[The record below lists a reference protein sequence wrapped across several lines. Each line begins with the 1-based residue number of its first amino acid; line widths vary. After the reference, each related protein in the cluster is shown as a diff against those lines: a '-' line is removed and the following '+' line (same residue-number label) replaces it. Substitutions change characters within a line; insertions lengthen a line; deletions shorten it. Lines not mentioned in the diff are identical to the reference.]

1 MAENP
6 SHYDSILNA
15 GRPASLEKTP
25 PPGALQ
31 RESSELI
38 SPARSTTVQQMSSM
52 VDVLRKPKGM
62 KLNEA
67 FLKEIDQLIDGLGE
81 VQAFHERKKAQD
93 PEALAL
99 HTQIRDLNR
108 RLRAIIQ
115 GFEKKAQAGRMTRSV
130 KIIVEHLRRRSDR
143 LKEYLA
149 TPSDRFNR
157 DPQEVE
163 RFVQQSRA
171 SMAGIVRP
179 AQPSTRNDS
188 IASGLPA
195 SKPGENRAKS
205 RLAQTYLAQ
214 EMAHKGY
221 EVVSKLGQG
230 GMGTVYEVVK
240 NEAGL
245 DVHYAAKIVSPNS
258 SGSSA
263 EQVRLRFQRE
273 VRAIQKLDLVDK
285 NGYLSKLK
293 EVVIIETDDGP
304 AMVVV
309 LEKEK
314 GPSVKLNDYAKKD
327 GLEKLERGAF
337 DGDKMTKSMQYL
349 REQCE
354 GLVDPKLIDRIWLR
368 VSDQVMEAAAFIE
381 SEGFQHRDHKP
392 SNLIIVDVAADIFM
406 RLINRVAKVMH
417 DPKYRKADRKKHELK
432 RVFDVADQESEEVGR
447 LVRIIDFGLCKEMN
461 APHTEQD
468 DMPLDQAR
476 IDMVD
481 DSKPSETIRMETEA
495 GSVFGT
501 VPFMNGA
508 DLAGIANKF
517 RDSVA
522 ITRTIVELSGHHA
535 NSWGS
540 GTRRIMVNKQ
550 TASEDADR
558 RRRAEMEGITHF
570 LKSPSDRLKKING
583 GKREILLT
591 AVEYH
596 QEFFE
601 HVSQHYP
608 ELAEVLKKMSP
619 LSMDGEILADLPR
632 VDWKEARNSVHAAL
646 EGRWSPRKKVGLA
659 SLIGVAGVSLL
670 TAVLSLNSASARS
683 NAEAEFADE
692 RDRMSET
699 IDTEREQRL
708 QEEQARVAA
717 ERERLRVEREGME
730 RQRVQAQ
737 AATQQAQIVSELSRV
752 NVETAEAAQQV
763 RDLITRLEAVRS
775 TYQQIGETN
784 PSLETAIR
792 DAKKKLIE
800 ALVLGQMFT
809 AYERGQVEAFNR
821 LQTEVQQVAGTLHPD
836 GARLVRL
843 APGLRYQD
851 ITTMD
856 FQIKN
861 RRVLSDYESF
871 SNPLIVQARTAD
883 ISSRDNFIN
892 LLREISRVRDN
903 SHKCI
908 ALTFL
913 LQRVSPPR
921 VDTSLSLGANCR
933 RFAESEW
940 NRTIQVYV
948 EAITNSMAY
957 GSNLYYDSPHLV
969 HSTEETILQNIRDFM
984 RSLSSTYPDAQTSGE
999 YAVMMSYN
1007 SDIRNRMAASVER
1020 SNGAYMAKLSSGL
1033 QHALNQLDSERTE

>member
-31 RESSELI
+31 RESSDLI

-52 VDVLRKPKGM
+52 VDVLKNPKGM
-62 KLNEA
+62 KLDRA
-67 FLKEIDQLIDGLGE
+67 FLESIDNLIEGLGE

-99 HTQIRDLNR
+99 HTEINQLKR
-108 RLRAIIQ
+108 RLQAIMK
-115 GFEKKAQAGRMTRSV
+115 GLERNAQKHGMTRSV
-130 KIIVEHLRRRSDR
+130 KIILKHLKERSDS
-143 LKEYLA
+143 LNDYLV
-149 TPSDRFNR
+149 TPSDRYNR
-157 DPQEVE
+157 NPQEYD
-163 RFVQQSRA
+163 RFLRQTRA

-188 IASGLPA
+188 IASGMPV
-195 SKPGENRAKS
+195 SKPAERRSKS
-205 RLAQTYLAQ
+205 RLAQTYLAE
-214 EMAHKGY
+214 EMAQKGY

-245 DVHYAAKIVSPNS
+245 DVHYAAKIVTPNS

-406 RLINRVAKVMH
+406 RLINRVSKVMH
-417 DPKYRKADRKKHELK
+417 DPKYRKGDRKKHELK
-432 RVFDVADQESEEVGR
+432 RVFEVADREADEAGR

-461 APHTEQD
+461 APHSEQD

-481 DSKPSETIRMETEA
+481 DSKSSETIRMETEA

-522 ITRTIVELSGHHA
+522 ITRTIVELSGHQA

-540 GTRRIMVNKQ
+540 STRRIMVNKQ

-570 LKSPSDRLKKING
+570 RKSPSDRLKVING
-583 GKREILLT
+583 GKKEILLT

-596 QEFFE
+596 QDFFE

-608 ELAEVLKKMSP
+608 ELADVLKKMSP

-632 VDWKEARNSVHAAL
+632 VDWKEARNSVQAAL
-646 EGRWSPRKKVGLA
+646 EGRWSPRKKAGLA

-670 TAVLSLNSASARS
+670 TAVMSLGSASARS
-683 NAEAEFADE
+683 NAEAEFANE

-708 QEEQARVAA
+708 HEEQARVAA
-717 ERERLRVEREGME
+717 ERERLRVEREGIE
-730 RQRVQAQ
+730 RQRVQTQ

-752 NVETAEAAQQV
+752 NVETPEAAQQV
-763 RDLITRLEAVRS
+763 RNLITRLEAVRT

-784 PSLETAIR
+784 PSLESAIR

-800 ALVLGQMFT
+800 ALVLGQMFS
-809 AYERGQVEAFNR
+809 AYERGQVEEFNR

-843 APGLRYQD
+843 APGLQYQD

-861 RRVLSDYESF
+861 RRVISDYEDF

-883 ISSRDNFIN
+883 ISTRENFMV
-892 LLREISRVRDN
+892 LLREISRARDN

-913 LQRVSPPR
+913 LRRLSPPR
-921 VDTSLSLGANCR
+921 VNSSLSLSQNCR
-933 RFAESEW
+933 NFAESEW
-940 NRTIQVYV
+940 NRTTQVYV

-969 HSTEETILQNIRDFM
+969 HTTEERVLQSLRDFT
-984 RSLSSTYPDAQTSGE
+984 RSLAETYPDAQTGGE
-999 YAVMMSYN
+999 YAVMMSYS

-1020 SNGAYMAKLSSGL
+1020 SNGAYLTKLTSGL
-1033 QHALNQLDSERTE
+1033 RYALNQLDAEQ